1 MKKAFKKGFTLA
13 EIMIVLTIIGVLTA
27 ILLPIAN
34 HSRPDENVMKFK
46 KADTT
51 FKNVIRE
58 LVNSDKYKDGM
69 LSYRA
74 DGRQIYGGF
83 KYWESGSVGTEN
95 DVKYFCETF
104 ADVISTK
111 SVNCST
117 VKTAENDGQITFVA
131 IPLSK
136 PQSNTHYRLQ
146 LEEAKKKLD
155 SACSSTAK
163 TVGAEIVSTDNI
175 SYYQTNPSATFGI
188 SWGCGNGR
196 LFECWDEDGFIETYK
211 VFCIDIDGIDKGE
224 APFGYGIR
232 VDGKIV
238 SGARA
243 DEWMEK
249 GFQKG
254 SNEN

>member
-163 TVGAEIVSTDNI
+163 TVGA
-175 SYYQTNPSATFGI
+175 
-188 SWGCGNGR
+188 
-196 LFECWDEDGFIETYK
+196 
-211 VFCIDIDGIDKGE
+211 
-224 APFGYGIR
+224 
-232 VDGKIV
+232 
-238 SGARA
+238 
-243 DEWMEK
+243 
-249 GFQKG
+249 
-254 SNEN
+254 